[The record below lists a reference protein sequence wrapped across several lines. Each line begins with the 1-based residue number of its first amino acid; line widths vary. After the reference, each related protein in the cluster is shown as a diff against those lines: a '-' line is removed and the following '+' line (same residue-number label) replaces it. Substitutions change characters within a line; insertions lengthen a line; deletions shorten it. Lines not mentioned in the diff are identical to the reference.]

1 VIEFNGRIAVFGGRD
16 ITESIYNDTVEV
28 GKRMASENWLVFCGG
43 REGVMEAIAKGVS
56 MNDGVCI
63 GILKDKDFKSG
74 NDFLSIPISTGL
86 DITRNALI
94 SYNCDVGVAI
104 SGAYGTLSE
113 IAYTLAQDKPLIAY
127 KSWDIKNSIQV
138 DSISALI
145 GEIKNCLIQ

>member
-1 VIEFNGRIAVFGGRD
+1 MIKFNGRIAVFGGRD
-16 ITESIYNDTVEV
+16 ITESIYNDTVEI
-28 GKRMASENWLVFCGG
+28 GRKMARENWLVFCGG
-43 REGVMEAIAKGVS
+43 GEGVMEAIAKGVS
-56 MNDGVCI
+56 EENGVCI
-63 GILKDKDFKSG
+63 GILKDKEYNTG
-74 NDFLSIPISTGL
+74 NKFLSVPIATGM
-86 DITRNALI
+86 DISRNAMI

-138 DSISALI
+138 DSISTLI

>member
-1 VIEFNGRIAVFGGRD
+1 
-16 ITESIYNDTVEV
+16 
-28 GKRMASENWLVFCGG
+28 
-43 REGVMEAIAKGVS
+43 

-63 GILKDKDFKSG
+63 GILIDKDFKSG

-104 SGAYGTLSE
+104 SGAYGTFSE
-113 IAYTLAQDKPLIAY
+113 IAYTLAQDKPLNAY
-127 KSWDIKNSIQV
+127 KCWDIKNSIQV

>member
-43 REGVMEAIAKGVS
+43 GEGVMEAIAKGVS

-138 DSISALI
+138 DSISTLI

>member
-1 VIEFNGRIAVFGGRD
+1 MKFKGRIAVFGGRV
-16 ITESIYNDTVEV
+16 ITDSIYKDTVEI
-28 GKRMASENWLVFCGG
+28 GKRMADENWLVFCGG
-43 REGVMEAIAKGVS
+43 GEGVMEAIAKGVS
-56 MNDGVCI
+56 IRNGVCI

-113 IAYTLAQDKPLIAY
+113 IAFTLAQDKP
-127 KSWDIKNSIQV
+127 
-138 DSISALI
+138 
-145 GEIKNCLIQ
+145 

>member
-1 VIEFNGRIAVFGGRD
+1 
-16 ITESIYNDTVEV
+16 
-28 GKRMASENWLVFCGG
+28 
-43 REGVMEAIAKGVS
+43 MEELLFLEAEILLNRSTMIQAIAKGVS
-56 MNDGVCI
+56 EENGVCI
-63 GILKDKDFKSG
+63 GILKDKEYNTG
-74 NDFLSIPISTGL
+74 NKFLSVPIATGM
-86 DITRNALI
+86 DISRNAMI

-138 DSISALI
+138 DSISTLI

>member
-1 VIEFNGRIAVFGGRD
+1 MKFKGRIAVFGGRV
-16 ITESIYNDTVEV
+16 ITDSIYKDTVEI
-28 GKRMASENWLVFCGG
+28 GKRMAEENWLVFCGG
-43 REGVMEAIAKGVS
+43 GEGVMEAIAKGVS
-56 MNDGVCI
+56 MKNGVCI

-113 IAYTLAQDKPLIAY
+113 IAFTLAQDKP
-127 KSWDIKNSIQV
+127 
-138 DSISALI
+138 
-145 GEIKNCLIQ
+145 CLLYTSPSPRDY

>member
-1 VIEFNGRIAVFGGRD
+1 MKFKGRIAVFGGRD

-43 REGVMEAIAKGVS
+43 GEGVMEAIAKGVS

-113 IAYTLAQDKPLIAY
+113 IAFTLAQDKQLIAY
-127 KSWDIKNSIQV
+127 NSWDIPKSLSTHSIDSLITQV
-138 DSISALI
+138 
-145 GEIKNCLIQ
+145 KNCLNQ

>member
-1 VIEFNGRIAVFGGRD
+1 MIEFNGRIAVFGGRD
-16 ITESIYNDTVEV
+16 ITESIYNDTVEI
-28 GKRMASENWLVFCGG
+28 GRQMARKNWLVFCGG
-43 REGVMEAIAKGVS
+43 GEGVMEAIAKGIS
-56 MNDGVCI
+56 EKNGVCI
-63 GILKDKDFKSG
+63 GILKDKEYNTG
-74 NDFLSIPISTGL
+74 NKFLSVPIATGM
-86 DITRNALI
+86 DISRNAMI

>member
-1 VIEFNGRIAVFGGRD
+1 
-16 ITESIYNDTVEV
+16 
-28 GKRMASENWLVFCGG
+28 MASENWLVFCGG
-43 REGVMEAIAKGVS
+43 GEGVMEAFAKGVS

-145 GEIKNCLIQ
+145 SEIKNCLNQ

>member
-1 VIEFNGRIAVFGGRD
+1 
-16 ITESIYNDTVEV
+16 
-28 GKRMASENWLVFCGG
+28 
-43 REGVMEAIAKGVS
+43 MEAIAKGVS
-56 MNDGVCI
+56 MNNGVCI

-113 IAYTLAQDKPLIAY
+113 IAFTLAQDKPLIAY
-127 KSWDIKNSIQV
+127 NSWDIPKSINANSV
-138 DSISALI
+138 DSLI
-145 GEIKNCLIQ
+145 TEVKNCLSQ

>member
-1 VIEFNGRIAVFGGRD
+1 MIEFNGRIAVFGGRD

-43 REGVMEAIAKGVS
+43 GEGVMEAIAKGVS

-138 DSISALI
+138 DSISTLI
-145 GEIKNCLIQ
+145 GEIINCLIQ

>member
-1 VIEFNGRIAVFGGRD
+1 MKFKGRIAVFGGRV
-16 ITESIYNDTVEV
+16 ITDSIYKDTVEI
-28 GKRMASENWLVFCGG
+28 GKRMAEENWLVFCGG
-43 REGVMEAIAKGVS
+43 GEGVMEAIAKGVS
-56 MNDGVCI
+56 MKNGVCI

-113 IAYTLAQDKPLIAY
+113 IAFTLAQDKPLISY
-127 KSWDIKNSIQV
+127 NSWDIPKSINTNSV
-138 DSISALI
+138 DSLI
-145 GEIKNCLIQ
+145 TEVKNCLNQ